1 MKLGITFDLWL
12 TLIGEIEGGSQSVS
26 RNLLRSE
33 ITQKKL
39 LELKE
44 NISIEVITNSY
55 KEISSII
62 TSRHN
67 HGEDKNYYKSVSDA
81 LNLMSPGI
89 SERIGLKEVENIGLL
104 IDSAF
109 LKIPPYIYND
119 TKSVLNEIHLMGFE
133 MGLISNTGLTSPD
146 TYRKWFNNEGLS
158 KYFSVMMFS
167 NEIGIAKP
175 KDKIFLK
182 TLEIM
187 KIDPNFI
194 MHIGDNLL
202 TDIFGASQIGIN
214 TTWLSGQ
221 DNRKPITKPNFTIS
235 RLNEFPEL
243 VRNWRTT
250 LIS

>member
-67 HGEDKNYYKSVSDA
+67 QGEDKNYYKSVSDA

-109 LKIPPYIYND
+109 LKIPPYIYKD
-119 TKSVLNEIHLMGFE
+119 TRSVLNEIHVMGFE

-158 KYFSVMMFS
+158 
-167 NEIGIAKP
+167 N
-175 KDKIFLK
+175 IFL
-182 TLEIM
+182 
-187 KIDPNFI
+187 
-194 MHIGDNLL
+194 
-202 TDIFGASQIGIN
+202 
-214 TTWLSGQ
+214 
-221 DNRKPITKPNFTIS
+221 
-235 RLNEFPEL
+235 
-243 VRNWRTT
+243 
-250 LIS
+250 

>member
-89 SERIGLKEVENIGLL
+89 SER
-104 IDSAF
+104 
-109 LKIPPYIYND
+109 
-119 TKSVLNEIHLMGFE
+119 
-133 MGLISNTGLTSPD
+133 
-146 TYRKWFNNEGLS
+146 
-158 KYFSVMMFS
+158 
-167 NEIGIAKP
+167 
-175 KDKIFLK
+175 
-182 TLEIM
+182 
-187 KIDPNFI
+187 
-194 MHIGDNLL
+194 
-202 TDIFGASQIGIN
+202 
-214 TTWLSGQ
+214 
-221 DNRKPITKPNFTIS
+221 
-235 RLNEFPEL
+235 
-243 VRNWRTT
+243 
-250 LIS
+250 